1 MNRTRFSEYYNLG
14 KTQAELDYVD
24 VFIDDDIPLFID
36 PFVFKLRDD
45 SWAIECNDL
54 IIDFFSTVINAI
66 KNNRTAYA
74 KQLLDSLSEPQETH
88 LGVSKNSISG
98 KGVSGKQAVDLY
110 DKLSSSKAVQSGKVT
125 DISDCELMI
134 PGIGFDKVSDITT
147 NIIREKLITYTQE
160 QCKLHGIPMR
170 SVPSGKLWSP
180 IEKRW
185 LNGKYVNLPV
195 ADGKRII
202 LVPKSY
208 VVHKMT
214 LFSKELY
221 DFDILEYI
229 QAEQINAMTSLVEI
243 LKNGKS
249 RVTKKSIKEREEYR
263 MSKEFIYAFCDRH
276 PEILEQYK
284 ERKKQAGVEIF
295 SFDDIDEVAVA
306 DALISSLRQISP
318 GNDQANAF
326 HSLSIGILEFLF
338 HPRLMY
344 PKKEHEVHEG
354 RKRIDITFNNASTD
368 GFWNQIRTAPNI
380 NASLIMIEC
389 KNYTHDIKNPEL
401 DQIAGRF
408 SHQRGWFGM
417 VLSRHFDNK
426 PLFIQRCK
434 DTAADGRG
442 IILCIDDSDI
452 VAMLNLIKEG
462 KRSEI
467 DKYMVNL
474 YQKVIS

>member
-1 MNRTRFSEYYNLG
+1 MKRTRFSEYYNLG

-88 LGVSKNSISG
+88 LGVSQNSISG

-110 DKLSSSKAVQSGKVT
+110 DKLSSSKAVRSGKVT

-185 LNGKYVNLPV
+185 LNGKYVDLPV

-243 LKNGKS
+243 LKNGKR
-249 RVTKKSIKEREEYR
+249 RVTKKSLKEREEYR
-263 MSKEFIYAFCDRH
+263 MSKEFI
-276 PEILEQYK
+276 
-284 ERKKQAGVEIF
+284 
-295 SFDDIDEVAVA
+295 
-306 DALISSLRQISP
+306 
-318 GNDQANAF
+318 
-326 HSLSIGILEFLF
+326 
-338 HPRLMY
+338 
-344 PKKEHEVHEG
+344 
-354 RKRIDITFNNASTD
+354 
-368 GFWNQIRTAPNI
+368 
-380 NASLIMIEC
+380 
-389 KNYTHDIKNPEL
+389 
-401 DQIAGRF
+401 
-408 SHQRGWFGM
+408 
-417 VLSRHFDNK
+417 
-426 PLFIQRCK
+426 
-434 DTAADGRG
+434 
-442 IILCIDDSDI
+442 
-452 VAMLNLIKEG
+452 
-462 KRSEI
+462 
-467 DKYMVNL
+467 
-474 YQKVIS
+474 